1 MAKRTRHVED
11 ISVANANIT
20 SREEISPTKERILEV
35 AEKLFAQKGFEGTR
49 TRDIAEQAGINIS
62 TLHFHWKSKED
73 LYTAVYQRQ
82 VARRAKL
89 AEEIFSL
96 LAQAPSAPQRWPE
109 IERGIVE
116 HLFEFFQRYSHA
128 ARLDSYRLLEVTA
141 PNAALQ
147 QGQAL
152 LFSVAE
158 QLRGLL
164 PKELANAMDVQLS
177 ILSLN
182 ALLREYFTGPEVF
195 RRLLGEQDSAVIE
208 KRLRLHVQQNIA
220 RLFPLLNIQE
230 RNSSSSR

>member
-1 MAKRTRHVED
+1 MAKKIQQSED
-11 ISVANANIT
+11 VSSASPLST

-35 AEKLFAQKGFEGTR
+35 AEKLFAQKGYEGTR
-49 TRDIAEQAGINIS
+49 TRDISEQAGINIS

-82 VARRAKL
+82 VTRRAKL
-89 AEEIFSL
+89 AEAVFTL
-96 LAQAPSAPQRWPE
+96 LTQAPSAPQRWPE
-109 IERGIVE
+109 IERDVVE
-116 HLFEFFQRYSHA
+116 HLFGFFQRYPHA

-164 PKELANAMDVQLS
+164 PREFADIIDVQLS

-195 RRLLGEQDSAVIE
+195 QRLLGEQDRVVIE
-208 KRLRLHVQQNIA
+208 TRLKLHVRQNIA
-220 RLFPLLNIQE
+220 RLFPLLSLREQNAE
-230 RNSSSSR
+230 DSR

>member
-1 MAKRTRHVED
+1 MVKKIRRVED
-11 ISVANANIT
+11 VSAANANTT
-20 SREEISPTKERILEV
+20 SREEVSPTKERILEV
-35 AEKLFAQKGFEGTR
+35 AEKLFAQKGFEGAR
-49 TRDIAEQAGINIS
+49 TRDIAEQASINIS

-82 VARRAKL
+82 VSRRAKL
-89 AEEIFSL
+89 AEEIFAL
-96 LAQAPSAPQRWPE
+96 LAQAPSVPQRWPE
-109 IERGIVE
+109 IERGVVE
-116 HLFEFFQRYSHA
+116 HLFEFFQRYPHA

-164 PKELANAMDVQLS
+164 PKEFADAVDVQLS

-195 RRLLGEQDSAVIE
+195 QRLLGEQDVAVIE
-208 KRLRLHVQQNIA
+208 KRLKLHVQHNIA
-220 RLFPLLNIQE
+220 RLFPLLHVHE
-230 RNSSSSR
+230 RSP

>member
-1 MAKRTRHVED
+1 MAKRIGHGED
-11 ISVANANIT
+11 VSTANTDIT

-49 TRDIAEQAGINIS
+49 TREIAEQASINIS

-89 AEEIFSL
+89 AEEVFSL
-96 LAQAPSAPQRWPE
+96 LAQASSAPQRWPE
-109 IERGIVE
+109 IERGVVE
-116 HLFEFFQRYSHA
+116 HLFGFFQRYPHA

-164 PKELANAMDVQLS
+164 PKEFADAMDVQLS

-195 RRLLGEQDSAVIE
+195 QRLLGEHDSAVIE
-208 KRLRLHVQQNIA
+208 KRLKLHVRRNIA
-220 RLFPLLNIQE
+220 RLFPFLSVQD
-230 RNSSSSR
+230 RNS